1 MATLQLALQLPQ
13 DIDLRGFSLL
23 LHTQNIVHRITL
35 EGVYQVVWI
44 GSDIRRPSL
53 RSIKPG

>member
-44 GSDIRRPSL
+44 GF
-53 RSIKPG
+53 

>member
-23 LHTQNIVHRITL
+23 LHTQNIAHRITL
-35 EGVYQVVWI
+35 EGLSSRLDWL
-44 GSDIRRPSL
+44 G
-53 RSIKPG
+53 